1 MTYFRFIPG
10 WMMTA
15 ALSIVLL
22 FPIPASAHKISI
34 FAWVEGNMVH
44 TQSRF
49 MGNRIPETARI
60 EVLDADGK
68 QLLKGNLDA
77 EGRFSFAAPY
87 KGNLEIILHAS
98 AGHRATWRLEAD
110 DFDMDSAATAE
121 GHGHSHPLD
130 TANQESGREVLT
142 EEKVVEMITALLRK
156 EIDPLKKMMADPSRV
171 DPSFRD
177 IIGGIG
183 YIFGLVGVAAYVR
196 SRRK

>member
-1 MTYFRFIPG
+1 MTYFRFITG
-10 WMMTA
+10 WMITA
-15 ALSIVLL
+15 ALSILLL

-49 MGNRIPETARI
+49 MGNRIPNTARI

-68 QLLKGNLDA
+68 QLLKGSLDA

-98 AGHRATWRLEAD
+98 AGHRAIWRLKAD

-121 GHGHSHPLD
+121 GYEHSHPLD

-142 EEKVVEMITALLRK
+142 EEKVLEMVTALLRK
-156 EIDPLKKMMADPSRV
+156 EIEPLKKMMADPSRV

>member
-10 WMMTA
+10 WMITA

-68 QLLKGNLDA
+68 LLLKGSLDA
-77 EGRFSFAAPY
+77 EGRFSFVAPY

-98 AGHRATWRLEAD
+98 AGHRAIWRLKAD
-110 DFDMDSAATAE
+110 DFDMDSAVTAE
-121 GHGHSHPLD
+121 AHEHSHPLD
-130 TANQESGREVLT
+130 TANQESVREVLT
-142 EEKVVEMITALLRK
+142 EEKVVEMVTALLRK
-156 EIDPLKKMMADPSRV
+156 EIEPLKKMMADPSRV